1 MSFFKGNY
9 YTPKEAS
16 KKLGVHWQTLK
27 NWDKQG
33 KIKTIR
39 SPGGKRYYDISDFIN
54 KIEGTNNI
62 NEELE
67 IENKRKKICYCRVSS
82 DSQKIELE
90 NQIKYMKDKYPEHEI
105 LYDIGSGINF
115 NRHNLNKI
123 INYGIKNE
131 LEELA
136 IAYKDRLC
144 RIGYELIENIL
155 KEYSNTNIIIE
166 NDEIKSPEEELTTDL
181 IEIITVF
188 SSKLY
193 GIRSYKSK
201 KSEK

>member
-67 IENKRKKICYCRVSS
+67 IENKRKKNM
-82 DSQKIELE
+82 L
-90 NQIKYMKDKYPEHEI
+90 
-105 LYDIGSGINF
+105 L
-115 NRHNLNKI
+115 
-123 INYGIKNE
+123 
-131 LEELA
+131 
-136 IAYKDRLC
+136 
-144 RIGYELIENIL
+144 
-155 KEYSNTNIIIE
+155 
-166 NDEIKSPEEELTTDL
+166 
-181 IEIITVF
+181 
-188 SSKLY
+188 
-193 GIRSYKSK
+193 
-201 KSEK
+201 